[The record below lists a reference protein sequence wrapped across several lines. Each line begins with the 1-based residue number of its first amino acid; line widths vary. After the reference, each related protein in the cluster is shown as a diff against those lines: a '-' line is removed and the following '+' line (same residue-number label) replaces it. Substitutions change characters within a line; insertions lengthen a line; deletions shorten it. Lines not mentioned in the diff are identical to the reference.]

1 MDYRELSELQLD
13 AFREIGNIGAGNA
26 ATALSQMTGK
36 RIDITVPQVD
46 VLPIQD
52 IIGKLGAADDLVA
65 AVVLR
70 VFGDAPGNMFFLLTH
85 ESSINLLKMLTGQDF
100 DGQFTEFQLSALRET
115 GNILTG
121 AYISSIAKLTNMNF
135 VSSVPAVS
143 IDMLAS
149 LITTIFIETG
159 QVEEYMISLETKL
172 FESNRAINGFFFY
185 IPEPGSLEKIMKT
198 IGLMK

>member
-46 VLPIQD
+46 ILPIQD
-52 IIGKLGAADDLVA
+52 IIRKIGAADDMVVA
-65 AVVLR
+65 VDLR
-70 VFGDAPGNMFFLLTH
+70 VFGDAPGNMFFLLTR
-85 ESSINLLKMLTGQDF
+85 ESSMNLLKMLTGQDCRE
-100 DGQFTEFQLSALRET
+100 QFTEFQLSALRET

-149 LITTIFIETG
+149 LITTVFIETG
-159 QVEEYMISLETKL
+159 QIEEYMISLETKL
-172 FESNRAINGFFFY
+172 FESDRAIDGFFFY

>member
-46 VLPIQD
+46 ILPIQD
-52 IIGKLGAADDLVA
+52 IIKKIGAAEDMVVA
-65 AVVLR
+65 VDLR
-70 VFGDAPGNMFFLLTH
+70 VFGDAPGNMFFLLTR
-85 ESSINLLKMLTGQDF
+85 ESSINLIKMLTGKDF
-100 DGQFTEFQLSALRET
+100 EGQFTELQLSALRET

-149 LITTIFIETG
+149 IITTVFIETG

-172 FESNRAINGFFFY
+172 FESNKAIDGFFFY
-185 IPEPGSLEKIMKT
+185 IPEPGSLEKIMQT